1 MPANLIC
8 EAILE
13 VFFSVSLPAQVLCHF
28 KLTQAA
34 PCRRSTSPGA
44 QREDGTEDDWCLCC
58 SLLVA
63 QPQFTSTPAGAGVRQ
78 AFGSLTN
85 QQNVQQVSV
94 PCVCVCVYVCVY
106 VCVCV
111 CVCVCC
117 VCVCVCVRAC
127 VRAGVHGVYVRMYE
141 CRVHVHAWVGL
152 STDRP
157 SSRVTL
163 NYSHLMPQRA
173 AQAIQLIVC
182 PLLSWHPHFR
192 SCTEVSRSHL

>member
-8 EAILE
+8 EVILE
-13 VFFSVSLPAQVLCHF
+13 VFFSVRLPAQVLCCF

-44 QREDGTEDDWCLCC
+44 QREDGTEADWCLCC

-94 PCVCVCVYVCVY
+94 PRAR

-111 CVCVCC
+111 C
-117 VCVCVCVRAC
+117 AC
-127 VRAGVHGVYVRMYE
+127 VRSGVHGVYVRMYE
-141 CRVHVHAWVGL
+141 CRVHVDAWVGL

-182 PLLSWHPHFR
+182 PLLS
-192 SCTEVSRSHL
+192 